1 MSQTGCPPEDEL
13 VRMVEGALGD
23 MSLAALESH
32 VATCEACAAV
42 IGQLAALG
50 SSSAK
55 PRVVGRYQ
63 LDRRIGGGGMGEVWA
78 AWDPQLRRD
87 IAVKLVKPENADD
100 GRERERLKREARAL
114 ARLGHPNVLA
124 VYDVGE
130 TEDEVFIATEL
141 VVGDTL
147 ASRGGANADWRA
159 LVKLYS
165 QAARGLAAAHAAG
178 LVHRDIK
185 PANLLIGMDGR
196 VRVADFGL
204 AVPSAT
210 PSPIAPT
217 ELAVSKSA
225 HVQVTQTGYI
235 AGTPAYMAPEQRLG
249 EPADARADQYALCI
263 ALVEGIAGRR
273 PALDIGHD
281 AMIAFVAERRA
292 REPDLDRLCGVMARG
307 LSIDRD
313 DRFPDMAALADA
325 LDACVAPTAASTENV
340 QPVPAVRRSRR
351 GLMIAIAGGAAIAG
365 VTTVLVVSRMLSRED
380 SVTASS
386 NNVTL
391 ADTTADAA
399 QLVATPDAPTQ
410 IATTTDA
417 AELPRP
423 GVLPGPGSARQLKP
437 VPIAPSGPPTA
448 IPTDVQSQIDLGLA
462 AARRAILKRDGM
474 TCLAAVNALPTNVP
488 PMVAYNIDLH
498 RGQCEMLRGDC
509 EKGIKRVDTAMEG
522 MGSPPNGEAIALAN
536 CPVTGPYEV
545 RFKRL
550 VAQAHTA
557 KTPALCRTYVQ
568 PAKTLA
574 GEATA
579 ANEKVTIGG
588 VLRQL
593 GRCIGD
599 GGDCAEA
606 EALWKLGYDLDQ
618 IAYKWDVAKCAMPAA
633 ATPPANPMVAV
644 QTLTETLN
652 RTQQAITRRDTRA
665 CRDLLATPP
674 SDIPQGMQMSFDL
687 LAGFCRMMLGDCK
700 AGSALVAKAYGG
712 NAGADTI
719 ESNANIYCPIA
730 GTLEQRL
737 TRMRAQLGAFADTRG
752 GNGHVEWC
760 SYMIGAAKTA
770 AREAQTADHQKRAA
784 KVLQHIATCIS
795 NAGRCAEANELW
807 SLSVAT
813 DANAN
818 PTPKLSAKCP

>member
-1 MSQTGCPPEDEL
+1 
-13 VRMVEGALGD
+13 
-23 MSLAALESH
+23 
-32 VATCEACAAV
+32 
-42 IGQLAALG
+42 
-50 SSSAK
+50 
-55 PRVVGRYQ
+55 
-63 LDRRIGGGGMGEVWA
+63 
-78 AWDPQLRRD
+78 
-87 IAVKLVKPENADD
+87 
-100 GRERERLKREARAL
+100 
-114 ARLGHPNVLA
+114 
-124 VYDVGE
+124 
-130 TEDEVFIATEL
+130 
-141 VVGDTL
+141 
-147 ASRGGANADWRA
+147 
-159 LVKLYS
+159 
-165 QAARGLAAAHAAG
+165 
-178 LVHRDIK
+178 
-185 PANLLIGMDGR
+185 
-196 VRVADFGL
+196 
-204 AVPSAT
+204 
-210 PSPIAPT
+210 
-217 ELAVSKSA
+217 
-225 HVQVTQTGYI
+225 
-235 AGTPAYMAPEQRLG
+235 
-249 EPADARADQYALCI
+249 
-263 ALVEGIAGRR
+263 
-273 PALDIGHD
+273 
-281 AMIAFVAERRA
+281 
-292 REPDLDRLCGVMARG
+292 
-307 LSIDRD
+307 
-313 DRFPDMAALADA
+313 
-325 LDACVAPTAASTENV
+325 
-340 QPVPAVRRSRR
+340 
-351 GLMIAIAGGAAIAG
+351 
-365 VTTVLVVSRMLSRED
+365 
-380 SVTASS
+380 
-386 NNVTL
+386 
-391 ADTTADAA
+391 
-399 QLVATPDAPTQ
+399 
-410 IATTTDA
+410 
-417 AELPRP
+417 
-423 GVLPGPGSARQLKP
+423 
-437 VPIAPSGPPTA
+437 
-448 IPTDVQSQIDLGLA
+448 
-462 AARRAILKRDGM
+462 
-474 TCLAAVNALPTNVP
+474 
-488 PMVAYNIDLH
+488 
-498 RGQCEMLRGDC
+498 MLRGDC

-752 GNGHVEWC
+752 GNGHIEWC